1 MGARL
6 VVSSALGMIG
16 VGRSAFL
23 EVDVGCGSSAFLL
36 VREVSVFE
44 VFGEF

>member
-1 MGARL
+1 MRARL
-6 VVSSALGMIG
+6 VVSSVLEMMG

-36 VREVSVFE
+36 VMEVSVFE